1 MNYSEFVEMYEELS
15 STTKRLEKISIISNF
30 LKKLA
35 KEGKS
40 EWIYLLLGKVVP
52 DYDSRET
59 GISRQLAIKGIAN
72 SFGVGEEEV
81 EKRLKK
87 IGDFGEI
94 AKEIAEKRKQTTL
107 SSKKLT
113 VEKVFD
119 NLRKLMDVEGK
130 GAVERKIALVSE
142 LLGSSSSDEA
152 KYIVR
157 TLLNDLRIGIA
168 VPTIV
173 EAIALA
179 FFSDSKEAPEK
190 IQNAYDLAN
199 DFAVVFEAA
208 LKGFGE
214 LEKIELEPGR
224 PVNVM
229 LAVKSESIEEA
240 FEICGRPA
248 AIEQKYDGFRMLI
261 NKKKNKEISLFTR
274 RLENVTSQFPD
285 VVDAIRKNIR
295 GESFILDSEVV
306 GYDPKTKKYMPFE
319 AISQRIKR
327 KYDIELPVEVNIFDV
342 LYYNGKS
349 KINEPF
355 IKRRKIVEK
364 IVNEKKLVIRHAVQ
378 IITDKEEEAMKFYND
393 ALRVGEEGIMI
404 KKIDA
409 PYKQGRK
416 VGYMAKLKPS
426 LNDFDLVIVGA
437 EYGSGKRGGWLT
449 SYIVACRGNGNELLE
464 VGKVSSGL
472 KEKEEEGTTY
482 DEMTKLLKPLII
494 SESGNVAKVK
504 PKVVVSVNYQ
514 NIQKSPSYS
523 SGFALRFPRITHYR
537 PDRRIDDIATLKD
550 VQKAAEKGKR

>member
-1 MNYSEFVEMYEELS
+1 MMNYSEFVEMYEELS
-15 STTKRLEKISIISNF
+15 STTKRLEKISIISSF

-59 GISRQLAIKGIAN
+59 GISRQLAIKGIAY

-81 EKRLKK
+81 VKKLKK

-199 DFAVVFEAA
+199 DFAVVFE
-208 LKGFGE
+208 
-214 LEKIELEPGR
+214 
-224 PVNVM
+224 
-229 LAVKSESIEEA
+229 
-240 FEICGRPA
+240 
-248 AIEQKYDGFRMLI
+248 
-261 NKKKNKEISLFTR
+261 
-274 RLENVTSQFPD
+274 
-285 VVDAIRKNIR
+285 
-295 GESFILDSEVV
+295 
-306 GYDPKTKKYMPFE
+306 
-319 AISQRIKR
+319 
-327 KYDIELPVEVNIFDV
+327 
-342 LYYNGKS
+342 
-349 KINEPF
+349 
-355 IKRRKIVEK
+355 
-364 IVNEKKLVIRHAVQ
+364 
-378 IITDKEEEAMKFYND
+378 
-393 ALRVGEEGIMI
+393 
-404 KKIDA
+404 
-409 PYKQGRK
+409 
-416 VGYMAKLKPS
+416 
-426 LNDFDLVIVGA
+426 
-437 EYGSGKRGGWLT
+437 
-449 SYIVACRGNGNELLE
+449 
-464 VGKVSSGL
+464 
-472 KEKEEEGTTY
+472 
-482 DEMTKLLKPLII
+482 
-494 SESGNVAKVK
+494 
-504 PKVVVSVNYQ
+504 
-514 NIQKSPSYS
+514 
-523 SGFALRFPRITHYR
+523 
-537 PDRRIDDIATLKD
+537 
-550 VQKAAEKGKR
+550 